1 MILFTSHNCSKCQ
14 ILNEVFNL
22 HAAGIDEIVISD
34 DNVEALVELAW
45 NGLIDEARKNLP
57 ILLDDNGK
65 HITDMSEITQKI
77 CEKILFLMSEKF
89 NKQEKSGISEP
100 NIQNCIE
107 GTCVLH

>member
-1 MILFTSHNCSKCQ
+1 MILFTSHNCLKCQ
-14 ILNEVFNL
+14 LLNEVFNL
-22 HAAGIDEIVISD
+22 NAAGIDEITISD

-57 ILLDDNGK
+57 ILLDDKGR

-89 NKQEKSGISEP
+89 TKQEKPEISGAH
-100 NIQNCIE
+100 IQNCVE